1 MNLSLKACRSVFLI
15 FNSVWQTGASG
26 RNSYLD
32 VMLKMAEKYK
42 KKMWGWVALWPR
54 LFGKDVGIFR
64 DNGEESCVRF
74 SLFTPLRCML
84 TSLGSESCS
93 DTDCCEKEAKR
104 LESLEEKC
112 WYKLVPK
119 DSQQTSQVLGE
130 LSPDQWGN
138 TTGWMV
144 VYPVFG
150 KKSTVVP
157 GQHFVMFETCDLSH
171 FKHCLL

>member
-1 MNLSLKACRSVFLI
+1 MLQYFGAIFWTLSGSCWWLSLSVCLAF
-15 FNSVWQTGASG
+15 S
-26 RNSYLD
+26 
-32 VMLKMAEKYK
+32 K
-42 KKMWGWVALWPR
+42 KKKIANSSHVPEGAGQQVQP
-54 LFGKDVGIFR
+54 FC
-64 DNGEESCVRF
+64 S
-74 SLFTPLRCML
+74 SLECML

-93 DTDCCEKEAKR
+93 DTDCCEKGAKQ

-112 WYKLVPK
+112 WDKLVPK
-119 DSQQTSQVLGE
+119 DPQQTCQALGE

-138 TTGWMV
+138 NAGWMV

-150 KKSTVVP
+150 KKSTVGP